1 MENRISK
8 STRKWLI
15 SLVNAMDEEIGL
27 REEDKVLI
35 ILQLN
40 TEDKVDQFNDWIKS
54 KIIDEKL
61 IATPIEV
68 MNATSRIG
76 RLKCNG

>member
-1 MENRISK
+1 MENSISD

-15 SLVNAMDEEIGL
+15 SLVNVMDEEIGL

-40 TEDKVDQFNDWIKS
+40 TEDKVDQFNEWIKT
-54 KIIDEKL
+54 KMVDEKFV
-61 IATPIEV
+61 ATPVEV
-68 MNATSRIG
+68 MNATARIG
-76 RLKCNG
+76 RLECND

>member
-1 MENRISK
+1 MENSISD

-15 SLVNAMDEEIGL
+15 SLVNVMDEEIGL

-40 TEDKVDQFNDWIKS
+40 TEDKVDQLNEWIKT
-54 KIIDEKL
+54 KMVDEKFV
-61 IATPIEV
+61 ATPVEV
-68 MNATSRIG
+68 MNATARIG
-76 RLKCNG
+76 RLECND

>member
-1 MENRISK
+1 MENSISD

-15 SLVNAMDEEIGL
+15 SLVNVMDEEIGL

-40 TEDKVDQFNDWIKS
+40 TEDKVDQFNEWIKT
-54 KIIDEKL
+54 KMVDKKFV
-61 IATPIEV
+61 ATPVEV
-68 MNATSRIG
+68 MNATARIG
-76 RLKCNG
+76 RLECND

>member
-1 MENRISK
+1 MENKISN

-27 REEDKVLI
+27 REEDRVLI

-40 TEDKVDQFNDWIKS
+40 TEDKVDQFNEWIKT
-54 KIIDEKL
+54 KIVDEKFV
-61 IATPIEV
+61 ATPVEV
-68 MNATSRIG
+68 MNATARIG
-76 RLKCNG
+76 RLECND

>member
-1 MENRISK
+1 MENSISD

-15 SLVNAMDEEIGL
+15 SLINVMDEEIGL

-40 TEDKVDQFNDWIKS
+40 TEDKVDQFNEWIKT
-54 KIIDEKL
+54 KMVDEKFV
-61 IATPIEV
+61 ATPVEV
-68 MNATSRIG
+68 MNATARIG
-76 RLKCNG
+76 RLECND

>member
-1 MENRISK
+1 MKNKISN
-8 STRKWLI
+8 STRKWLV

-27 REEDKVLI
+27 SEEDKVLI

-40 TEDKVDQFNDWIKS
+40 TEDKVDQFNDWLKS
-54 KIIDEKL
+54 KMVDEKF

-68 MNATSRIG
+68 MNATARIG
-76 RLKCNG
+76 RLECND